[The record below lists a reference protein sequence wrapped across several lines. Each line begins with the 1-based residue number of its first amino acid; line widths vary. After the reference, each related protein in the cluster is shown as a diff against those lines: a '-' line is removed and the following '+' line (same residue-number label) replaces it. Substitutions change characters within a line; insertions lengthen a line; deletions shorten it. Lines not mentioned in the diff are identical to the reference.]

1 MESED
6 PSFSKTKPSGGG
18 SAGERRK
25 GERPKLWIE

>member
-18 SAGERRK
+18 SAGGRRK
-25 GERPKLWIE
+25 YENDR

>member
-18 SAGERRK
+18 SAGESRK
-25 GERPKLWIE
+25 YVKLEK